1 MKNGIDRAAQA
12 TKGDLQDLAERI
24 LDRVRGDLL
33 SLEERVLKA
42 IGDTAT
48 ELAKAFFHFTESNQ
62 IRATQLEANQAAL
75 IARISTL
82 EARLTDLEKRLNF
95 PNLPT
100 DEKPQ

>member
-1 MKNGIDRAAQA
+1 MKNGIDRSAQA
-12 TKGDLQDLAERI
+12 TKGDLKDLEERI
-24 LDRVRGDLL
+24 LDTVRGDLL
-33 SLEERVLKA
+33 SLEERLLKA

-75 IARISTL
+75 IDRISTL

-95 PNLPT
+95 PQPAH
-100 DEKPQ
+100 